1 MLRLGLVLMIVPIV
15 VLMSLYFIELNGVR
29 DCVLNG
35 QGHWDYVTGLCRDTP
50 QPTVPFIA
58 RKPWLVNGSML
69 VSVLGLVLCMAGLYV
84 KRR

>member
-1 MLRLGLVLMIVPIV
+1 MLRIGLVLMVVPII
-15 VLMSLYFIELNGVR
+15 VLMSLYFIELNSVR

-35 QGHWDYVTGLCRDTP
+35 QGHWNYFKGVCASTP
-50 QPTVPFIA
+50 QPNVPFIA

-69 VSVLGLVLCMAGLYV
+69 VSVFGLVLCMVGLYV

>member
-1 MLRLGLVLMIVPIV
+1 MLRIGLVLMIVPIV

-35 QGHWDYVTGLCRDTP
+35 QGYWDYYERVCTSTP
-50 QPTVPFIA
+50 QPNVPFIA
-58 RKPWLVNGSML
+58 RKPWLVNGGML

>member
-1 MLRLGLVLMIVPIV
+1 MLRIGLVLLVVPII

-35 QGHWDYVTGLCRDTP
+35 QGHWDYLNGVCTATP
-50 QPTVPFIA
+50 QPNVPFIT
-58 RKPWLVNGSML
+58 RKPWLVNGSLL
-69 VSVLGLVLCMAGLYV
+69 VSVLGLLLCMAGLYV